1 MQSGTKLKQVL
12 LGSNELAES
21 EPVLRLIGEN
31 AFGLTQVDRRRN
43 RSDSHCMLLG
53 FEYKDGMAGMV
64 PISLM
69 TAVLIARPGPVPW
82 KRCIIAVST
91 SQADQ

>member
-1 MQSGTKLKQVL
+1 ML

-31 AFGLTQVDRRRN
+31 LFGLTQVDRRRDK
-43 RSDSHCMLLG
+43 SDNHCMLLG

-64 PISLM
+64 RTQWLFSVSLM
-69 TAVLIARPGPVPW
+69 TAAVLIARPGPVPW
-82 KRCIIAVST
+82 KRYIIAVST